1 MNKKILL
8 LITSSLALAA
18 CAPSPPRPTPG
29 NMVACPPGGS
39 KVITIVANTAQF
51 SVAPPHLC
59 IPYDADDDTDI
70 KVNFTGNNLAAGV
83 ITLAPKSGVTAP
95 WLNASNPGPGPNSG
109 QTTITVPAGTTED
122 TYYYTITDTG
132 WGTID
137 PMMTVN

>member
-1 MNKKILL
+1 MNKKILP
-8 LITSSLALAA
+8 T
-18 CAPSPPRPTPG
+18 PRPTPG

-39 KVITIVANTAQF
+39 KVITIVANIAQF

-95 WLNASNPGPGPNSG
+95 WLNVSNPGTNPD
-109 QTTITVPAGTTED
+109 QATITVPAGTAKD
-122 TYYYTITDTG
+122 TYYYTVTATG

>member
-18 CAPSPPRPTPG
+18 CAPSPPRPTPD
-29 NMVACPPGGS
+29 NRVACPGGGS
-39 KVITIVANTAQF
+39 NVITIVANTARF

-59 IPYDADDDTDI
+59 IKGDPNNDVEI
-70 KVNFTGNNLAAGV
+70 KVNFTGNNAAGV

-122 TYYYTITDTG
+122 TYYYTITATG

-137 PMMTVN
+137 PMITVE